1 MATTLP
7 LDLDDLCDSLKIIFV
22 GCRPPQRNQLKNVL
36 TVRKKKVFEALQ
48 WLRQNNPLYR
58 NVTINQSII
67 NKLPDDDVP
76 ECLWATMEISTN
88 VEAAENERACYV
100 PDPLINASEF
110 NNKTVIPITSR
121 CQWYKVSSDK
131 VAEHLLER
139 IKAQAPE
146 KTYGKDTEQNFTQYI
161 IYIIPCGNKP
171 ANEYSNPNLLL
182 GIFPT
187 LFPYGFGGLQDASRP
202 IRINFR
208 EHLRY
213 LLLYAD
219 RPFEQHY
226 SFIFVVFNI
235 LQRRTACFH
244 TQLMTAKPWFQQS
257 AKVLNS
263 LNSEDKA
270 AALINISKAPY
281 SKVTDE
287 RINTLMKHIKIIDDH
302 VMGSGHSQS
311 ALRTKIHS
319 LCFYLGLPSHI
330 LIINPTD
337 IHSPVALYFGGVD
350 LDLDNVL
357 PEVLR
362 TSYERAQIVATH
374 PVATAKFF
382 NCLIKNILKSLVV
395 GGVLSPTKAYF
406 GTIENQGRGSLH
418 LHLLVWLNHEYTPA
432 Q

>member
-208 EHLRY
+208 ETEPIASELI
-213 LLLYAD
+213 
-219 RPFEQHY
+219 P
-226 SFIFVVFNI
+226 
-235 LQRRTACFH
+235 ACLPTPNPALEDFDQ
-244 TQLMTAKPWFQQS
+244 TFRKDIVQLVET
-257 AKVLNS
+257 
-263 LNSEDKA
+263 
-270 AALINISKAPY
+270 
-281 SKVTDE
+281 
-287 RINTLMKHIKIIDDH
+287 
-302 VMGSGHSQS
+302 
-311 ALRTKIHS
+311 
-319 LCFYLGLPSHI
+319 C
-330 LIINPTD
+330 
-337 IHSPVALYFGGVD
+337 
-350 LDLDNVL
+350 
-357 PEVLR
+357 
-362 TSYERAQIVATH
+362 
-374 PVATAKFF
+374 
-382 NCLIKNILKSLVV
+382 
-395 GGVLSPTKAYF
+395 
-406 GTIENQGRGSLH
+406 
-418 LHLLVWLNHEYTPA
+418 
-432 Q
+432 